1 MSGNFEGIKTQKFG
15 VEVECTGLTRAD
27 AAKAICVHEF
37 PLMKRNSSP
46 KITSTARKKNI
57 AECLTN
63 LTAINF
69 LIQRYEKYR

>member
-37 PLMKRNSSP
+37 PLMKRNS
-46 KITSTARKKNI
+46 
-57 AECLTN
+57 
-63 LTAINF
+63 
-69 LIQRYEKYR
+69 